1 MRRNSFVYIACFS
14 LAAALAITFVTAAGT
29 AVLAGHCGSIS
40 AKSPFAVVKAVLEK
54 KAADGDGGEDPDGG
68 GPARENAGRTEMPAA
83 AVEDGADEARL
94 AMLTARIALIMLT
107 AVIFIVTAVFVIR
120 RRKK

>member
-40 AKSPFAVVKAVLEK
+40 AKGPFAVVKAVLEK
-54 KAADGDGGEDPDGG
+54 KAADGGEDPDGG